1 MPDIL
6 AIVSKAIFE
15 RDARVAGKP
24 AKPGDV
30 WPIDRYNT
38 TTKAFQALKSG
49 GRIFLVTVRPPDER
63 LWFVGVVDSP
73 SFDGSAWIAPKPNA
87 LPVTDITPLRK
98 TLRFESGKG
107 ISQEKGTLGMSLQT
121 PRVLTPDDVTQILSV
136 VGGAPALAAP
146 VPPPALFV
154 KTEASHVDP
163 PRRVIGEYE
172 IMRTLAEGGMGV
184 VHEARHEP
192 TGRRVALKEILAEEL
207 EKDSDLLA
215 RFEREALV
223 MRAVRSKHIAS
234 ILDAGMDFS
243 TGHPFLVMELLQ
255 GEDLEQLLLRTGPL
269 PEEVALRICAQACRG
284 LASAHAANVIHRDIK
299 PANLFLARREGSSE
313 VVVKVVDFGIAR
325 ARDELSG
332 GLYRRTLTSSGLM
345 LGTPLYMSPEQVKGP
360 KNVDARADVWS
371 LGVVLYEM
379 LTGRTPH
386 ADEETLG
393 GLLVAICATPA
404 PLLTETMPDI
414 RGPVVALVKKALEID
429 PKRRYASIE
438 ELLVDL
444 EEELPTGEALDDA
457 MLTLRPATL
466 RAATGEARP
475 DPALAATAAVG
486 TGTLQSKEAPSASK
500 NR

>member
-1 MPDIL
+1 VPDIL

-30 WPIDRYNT
+30 WSIDRYNT
-38 TTKAFQALKSG
+38 TTKPFQALKNG

-73 SFDGSAWIAPKPNA
+73 AFDGSAWIAPKANA

-98 TLRFESGKG
+98 TLRFESNKG

-121 PRVLTPDDVTQILSV
+121 PRVLTPNDVAQILAV
-136 VGGAPALAAP
+136 VGGEPAPASAS
-146 VPPPALFV
+146 PPPAPFT
-154 KTEASHVDP
+154 KTEASPVDP
-163 PRRVIGEYE
+163 RRRVIGEQYE

-184 VHEARHEP
+184 VHEARHKP

-223 MRAVRSKHIAS
+223 MRAVKSEHIAS
-234 ILDAGMDFS
+234 ILDAGMDFA
-243 TGHPFLVMELLQ
+243 TGHPFLVMELLH
-255 GEDLEQLLLRTGPL
+255 GEDLEQLLRRTGPL

-284 LASAHAANVIHRDIK
+284 LARAHAANVIHRDIK

-360 KNVDARADVWS
+360 KNVDARADIWS
-371 LGVVLYEM
+371 LGIVLYEM

-393 GLLVAICATPA
+393 GLLVAICATPT
-404 PLLTETMPDI
+404 PLLTDTMPDI
-414 RGPVVALVKKALEID
+414 RGSIAELVKK
-429 PKRRYASIE
+429 
-438 ELLVDL
+438 
-444 EEELPTGEALDDA
+444 
-457 MLTLRPATL
+457 
-466 RAATGEARP
+466 
-475 DPALAATAAVG
+475 
-486 TGTLQSKEAPSASK
+486 
-500 NR
+500 

>member
-1 MPDIL
+1 VPDIL

-24 AKPGDV
+24 AKPGEV

-38 TTKAFQALKSG
+38 TTKPFQALKSG

-63 LWFVGVVDSP
+63 LWFVGLVDSP
-73 SFDGSAWIAPKPNA
+73 AFDGSAWIAPSRNA

-121 PRVLTPDDVTQILSV
+121 PRLLTPDDVKQILAV
-136 VGGAPALAAP
+136 VGGESAPAPAP
-146 VPPPALFV
+146 TAFV
-154 KTEASHVDP
+154 KTEVSHVDP
-163 PRRVIGEYE
+163 PRRVIGERYE

-184 VHEARHEP
+184 VHEARQKT

-223 MRAVRSKHIAS
+223 MRAVQSEHIAS
-234 ILDAGMDFS
+234 ILDAGMDFA
-243 TGHPFLVMELLQ
+243 TGHPFLVMELLH
-255 GEDLEQLLLRTGPL
+255 GEDLEQLLRRTGPL
-269 PEEVALRICAQACRG
+269 PEEIALRICAQACRG
-284 LASAHAANVIHRDIK
+284 LACAHAANVIHRDIK
-299 PANLFLARREGSSE
+299 PANLFLARCEGSSD

-371 LGVVLYEM
+371 LGIVLYEM

-386 ADEETLG
+386 AEEETLG

-404 PLLTETMPDI
+404 PLLTDTMPDI
-414 RGPVVALVKKALEID
+414 RGPIAALAKKALEID
-429 PKRRYASIE
+429 PKRRYASIA

-444 EEELPTGEALDDA
+444 EQELPSGEALDDA
-457 MLTLRPATL
+457 MLAIHPASL
-466 RAATGEARP
+466 RASTSEGGP
-475 DPALAATAAVG
+475 DPALAATVAVSA
-486 TGTLQSKEAPSASK
+486 GTLQSKDVS
-500 NR
+500 

>member
-6 AIVSKAIFE
+6 AIVSKAVFE

-38 TTKAFQALKSG
+38 TTKPFQALKDG

-63 LWFVGVVDSP
+63 LWFVGLVDSP
-73 SFDGSAWIAPKPNA
+73 VFDASAWIAPKPNA

-98 TLRFESGKG
+98 TLKFESGKG
-107 ISQEKGTLGMSLQT
+107 MSQDKGTLGMSLQT
-121 PRVLTPDDVTQILSV
+121 PRVLTSDDVTQILAA
-136 VGGAPALAAP
+136 VGGAPAPAP
-146 VPPPALFV
+146 PPPAPFK
-154 KTEASHVDP
+154 KTAASPVDP
-163 PRRVIGEYE
+163 SRRIIGERYE

-184 VHEARHEP
+184 VHEARHKT
-192 TGRRVALKEILAEEL
+192 TGQRVALKEILAEEL

-223 MRAVRSKHIAS
+223 MRAVQSEHIAS
-234 ILDAGMDFS
+234 ILDAGMDFT

-255 GEDLEQLLLRTGPL
+255 GEDLEQLLQRSGPL

-284 LASAHAANVIHRDIK
+284 LACAHAANVIHRDIK
-299 PANLFLARREGSSE
+299 PANLFLSRREGSSE

-360 KNVDARADVWS
+360 KHVDARADVWS
-371 LGVVLYEM
+371 IGVVLYEM

-386 ADEETLG
+386 ADEESLG

-404 PLLTETMPDI
+404 PLLTDAMPDI
-414 RGPVVALVKKALEID
+414 RGSVAALVKKALEID
-429 PKRRYASIE
+429 PKRRYTSID

-444 EEELPTGEALDDA
+444 EEELPSGEALDDT
-457 MLTLRPATL
+457 MLAIRPASL
-466 RAATGEARP
+466 RANMASP
-475 DPALAATAAVG
+475 DPALAATVAVG
-486 TGTLQSKEAPSASK
+486 TGTLQSKEAPSESK